1 MTDTCERMYQTDE
14 GQSHRSEWR
23 EISRDL
29 SKREILYFISGSP
42 DGLREPKIK
51 EFMKD
56 VFKFSFHGSVESLL
70 KELETEG
77 LVTKETPRRGAP
89 VWHANPPQV
98 MEMVQKELKAM
109 KYREKELLDLQEYL
123 DELYGD

>member
-1 MTDTCERMYQTDE
+1 MYQTDE
-14 GQSHRSEWR
+14 EQSHRSEWR

-42 DGLREPKIK
+42 DGVREPKIK

-77 LVTKETPRRGAP
+77 LVTKETNLSAFSAP
-89 VWHANPPQV
+89 TRAV
-98 MEMVQKELKAM
+98 
-109 KYREKELLDLQEYL
+109 
-123 DELYGD
+123 